1 MAERKRRRRR
11 FPIAASA
18 LVTFSSEEGDDSLEA
33 VVANISFG
41 GMGIY
46 SRKTL
51 GKGMPVL
58 IELNFISS
66 DGSIKTSFLEGVT
79 VYDTRSL
86 GSLWFVGIVFN
97 KEVNPADQ
105 PLLHDHLEKVSGWE

>member
-1 MAERKRRRRR
+1 MAETKRRHRR

-18 LVTFSSEEGDDSLEA
+18 VLTFSREEGDDSLEA

-46 SRKTL
+46 SRERL
-51 GKGMPVL
+51 EKGMPVL
-58 IELNFISS
+58 IEIHFISF
-66 DGSIKTSFLEGVT
+66 DGSVKTSFLEGVT

-86 GSLWFVGIVFN
+86 GDLWFVGIVFN

-105 PLLHDHLEKVSGWE
+105 PLLHDHLQKVSGWE